1 MMDNYDVSDATI
13 VNYERG
19 HNCRLTHFCSAARW
33 SPAADLDWK
42 ISGVGPTS
50 LRNPHSSVSA
60 RCPMLDPLTLLL
72 VVSFRSRLGRSS
84 SALRKLALRG
94 WTSSK
99 SMPSA
104 VTVSSKSLCETGD
117 GRARDVLRGVLD
129 PFADREN
136 DEDRADD
143 GSGNDGVEALDSA
156 PGDGRGI
163 AVLEDERESLEG
175 DAGFELIGEGVGLLL
190 GGEAGFNEGVGLA
203 LLAEALR
210 LGVAGVR
217 GEGAEGTGGAVV
229 LIDKGG
235 SLFPFGVT
243 AGVGC
248 GERAASAG
256 ALAVLID
263 IGGSFLVFPMAF
275 DTAAEKLLDLGRMGK
290 NPALGPLCVGSGVVG
305 FVALRFG
312 ICGKGD
318 GAVLSSCIGSEKGG
332 SSGGARGDVAL
343 RCSGVFRPDSECG
356 MPKPIEA

>member
-1 MMDNYDVSDATI
+1 
-13 VNYERG
+13 
-19 HNCRLTHFCSAARW
+19 
-33 SPAADLDWK
+33 
-42 ISGVGPTS
+42 
-50 LRNPHSSVSA
+50 
-60 RCPMLDPLTLLL
+60 MLDPLTSLL
-72 VVSFRSRLGRSS
+72 VVSLRSRLGRSS

-94 WTSSK
+94 CTSSK

-104 VTVSSKSLCETGD
+104 FTVSSKSLCETGD
-117 GRARDVLRGVLD
+117 GRARDALRGVLD
-129 PFADREN
+129 PLIGREN

-156 PGDGRGI
+156 PGDGRGT

-175 DAGFELIGEGVGLLL
+175 DAGFELIGEGVGRLL
-190 GGEAGFNEGVGLA
+190 GGETGLDEGMGLA
-203 LLAEALR
+203 LLAEAIR

-217 GEGAEGTGGAVV
+217 GEGADGTGGAVV
-229 LIDKGG
+229 LIDNGG
-235 SLFPFGVT
+235 SVFPFGVT

-263 IGGSFLVFPMAF
+263 SGGSFLVLPIAL

-290 NPALGPLCVGSGVVG
+290 NPALVPLCVGSGVVG

-343 RCSGVFRPDSECG
+343 RGSGVFRPDSECG
-356 MPKPIEA
+356 MPSPIDA